1 MYRVNVTEHV
11 MCIVWYY
18 MLMLNLD
25 NIVIDKQ
32 DVSTVTNVGQNTNS
46 RCGRVY
52 HV

>member
-1 MYRVNVTEHV
+1 MCRVKVSGHV

-25 NIVIDKQ
+25 YIVIDEQ
-32 DVSTVTNVGQNTNS
+32 DVSSVTNVGQNTNS
-46 RCGRVY
+46 WCGRVY